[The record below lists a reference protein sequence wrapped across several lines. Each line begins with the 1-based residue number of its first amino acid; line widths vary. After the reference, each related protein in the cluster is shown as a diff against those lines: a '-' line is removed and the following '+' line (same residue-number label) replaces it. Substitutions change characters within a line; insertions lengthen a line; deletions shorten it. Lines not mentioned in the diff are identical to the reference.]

1 MPDTFTEVSNQGFL
15 SRILG
20 SFVGFLLGPVL
31 IIVAIV
37 LLSWNEGRAVQA
49 IRGLSEAS
57 SVAVE
62 ASDLNAGNQGKLVH
76 AVGPATASTA
86 IADPDLG
93 VNFDGQVAVARSADM
108 YQWHEKES
116 SETHDKL
123 GGGQETVTTY
133 TYEKIWSSDAIDS
146 SSFKHPEG
154 HENPEMPIKSA
165 RYAASDAKLNGYTLD
180 ADTLSKID
188 LSTDLHPTAPDGWT
202 QNGDKLYKGANVAT
216 PAIGDERVGY
226 QGLAS
231 GATISVLAQQSQNGF
246 APFTTSNGYQLDMA
260 EQGNKP
266 LTEMITEQR
275 NAESMM
281 TWILRVVGLFVMFIG
296 FFLLLNP
303 LATIA
308 SVVPF
313 LGSIVGGAA
322 GLAAFVV
329 SLPLTIIV
337 IALSWIAFRPLLG
350 LGLLVVAAGLLYV
363 LRRWHHSAHPAA
375 AVVPKHA

>member
-1 MPDTFTEVSNQGFL
+1 MPDSFTEVSNQGFF

-31 IIVAIV
+31 IIAAIV

-93 VNFDGQVAVARSADM
+93 LSFDGQVAVARTAEM
-108 YQWHEKES
+108 YQWHEKEQ

-133 TYEKIWSSDAIDS
+133 TYEKIWSSDPIDS

-202 QNGDKLYKGANVAT
+202 ADGSKLYKGANVAT
-216 PAIGDERVGY
+216 PQIGDERIGY

-231 GATISVLAQQSQNGF
+231 GATISILAQQSQDGF
-246 APFTTSNGYQLDMA
+246 APFATSNGYQLDMA

-275 NAESMM
+275 NAESTM
-281 TWILRVVGLFVMFIG
+281 TWILRVVGLVVMFIG
-296 FFLLLNP
+296 FFLILNP
-303 LATIA
+303 LATMA
-308 SVVPF
+308 SVVPI

-329 SLPLTIIV
+329 ALPLTLVV

-350 LGLLVVAAGLLYV
+350 VGLLVVAAGLLYA
-363 LRRWHHSAHPAA
+363 LRRWHHSAHPPGAA
-375 AVVPKHA
+375 VPKHA

>member
-1 MPDTFTEVSNQGFL
+1 MPDTFTEVSNQGFF

-31 IIVAIV
+31 IIAAIV

-62 ASDLNAGNQGKLVH
+62 ASDLQAGNQGKLVH

-86 IADPDLG
+86 ISDPDLG
-93 VNFDGQVAVARSADM
+93 ISFDNQVAVARNAEM
-108 YQWHEKES
+108 YQWHEKEQQ
-116 SETHDKL
+116 ETHDKL

-133 TYEKIWSSDAIDS
+133 TYSKEWSSEAIDS

-154 HENPEMPIKSA
+154 HENPEMGVKSA
-165 RYAASDAKLNGYTLD
+165 RYAADDAKLNGYTLD
-180 ADTLSKID
+180 ADTLGRID

-202 QNGDKLYKGANVAT
+202 QDGSKLYKGANISSPQV
-216 PAIGDERVGY
+216 GDLRVGY

-231 GATISVLAQQSQNGF
+231 GTTISVLAQQSQNGF

-260 EQGNKP
+260 EMGNQP
-266 LTEMITEQR
+266 LANMITQER
-275 NAESMM
+275 NAESTM
-281 TWILRVVGLFVMFIG
+281 TWILRAVGLFVMFIG

-303 LATIA
+303 LATMA

-329 SLPLTIIV
+329 ALPLTIIV

-350 LGLLVVAAGLLYV
+350 LGLLVVAAGLLYL
-363 LRRWHHSAHPAA
+363 LRRWHHSAHPPAA
-375 AVVPKHA
+375 AVPKHA